1 MDHLVLSEEI
11 LMLKVGLERC
21 TALPILGNSTR
32 AEVRV
37 GLGPTVRLTH
47 RRILYGLIIQ
57 RQAFGDSLE
66 QIALSSSKNG
76 FKRQ

>member
-1 MDHLVLSEEI
+1 
-11 LMLKVGLERC
+11 MLEVGLERC

-32 AEVRV
+32 AEGRV
-37 GLGPTVRLTH
+37 GLGPTARLAH

-57 RQAFGDSLE
+57 RQAFGGSLE
-66 QIALSSSKNG
+66 QIALFRLKSG